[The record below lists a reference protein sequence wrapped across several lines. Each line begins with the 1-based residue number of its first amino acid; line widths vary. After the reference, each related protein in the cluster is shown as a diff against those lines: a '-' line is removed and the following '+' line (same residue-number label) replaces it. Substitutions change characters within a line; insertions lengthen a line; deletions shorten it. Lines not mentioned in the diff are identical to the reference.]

1 MGASDTLQLNQ
12 LKNDQPL
19 VALINKLMRPDA
31 KDKWTNLP
39 KVDETIAASLSSDY
53 LTIKKIAST
62 SEALSINLFTSP
74 NYEARLITN
83 LAAISQNIVHL
94 DLSGIP
100 IGVKEME
107 FIATCANLESNK
119 TPVTDEDVL
128 HLKSLSKLR
137 SLKVYNTKVS
147 DESIAVFNALST
159 LEKLYVKGSDL
170 STEGISTLQ
179 KERSSLVL
187 VGGIDAEIETYFVEK
202 DTTQIVDKKETV
214 SPK

>member
-1 MGASDTLQLNQ
+1 
-12 LKNDQPL
+12 
-19 VALINKLMRPDA
+19 MRPDA

-62 SEALSINLFTSP
+62 SEALSINLFASP

-94 DLSGIP
+94 DISGIP
-100 IGVKEME
+100 IGAKEME
-107 FIATCANLESNK
+107 FIATCGNLEILEIDK
-119 TPVTDEDVL
+119 TPVTDTGVL

-137 SLKVYNTKVS
+137 SLKVYDTKVS
-147 DESIAVFNALST
+147 DESIAVFTALST
-159 LEKLYVKGSDL
+159 LEKLYIKGSDIT
-170 STEGISTLQ
+170 SDGINTLQ
-179 KERSSLVL
+179 KERPSLVL
-187 VGGIDAEIETYFVEK
+187 VGGINAEIETYFVKK
-202 DTTQIVDKKETV
+202 DTTQVIDKKETV